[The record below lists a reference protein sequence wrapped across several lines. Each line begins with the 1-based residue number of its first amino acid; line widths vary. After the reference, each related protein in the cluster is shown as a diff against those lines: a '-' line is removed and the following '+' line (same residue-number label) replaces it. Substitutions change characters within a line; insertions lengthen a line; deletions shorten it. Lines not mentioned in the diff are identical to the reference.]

1 MKKEVLLVGAG
12 GHAKS
17 IIDTLRAKSEI
28 KIIGILDKAERV
40 GEYIEDIP
48 IIGIDDDLEL
58 YYKKGIRH
66 IVLSIGSVWIPQV
79 RYRLCQKIK
88 AMGYSFPNIVDDTAV
103 LSDRTILGEGVY
115 IGKGAIINTGTSIG
129 DHCVINTGSIV
140 EHDCKIH
147 EFVHIA
153 PGATLCGSVE
163 VHKMTH
169 IGAGATIIQ
178 NKKIGS
184 YSVIGSG
191 SVVVTDIAGHMK
203 AYGNPCKEVCRI
215 E

>member
-1 MKKEVLLVGAG
+1 MRKEILLIGGG

-17 IIDTLRAKSEI
+17 IIDTVSTKSEI
-28 KIIGILDKAERV
+28 EIIGILDKAERV
-40 GEYIEDIP
+40 GEYINDIP
-48 IIGIDDDLEL
+48 IIGTDDDLEL

-66 IVLSIGSVWIPQV
+66 IVLSIGSIGVPQV
-79 RYRLCQKIK
+79 RYKLCQKIK
-88 AMGYSFPNIVDDTAV
+88 AMGYAFPNIVDDTAI
-103 LSDRTILGEGVY
+103 LSEHTILGEGVY
-115 IGKGAIINTGTSIG
+115 IGKGVILNMGTSIG
-129 DHCVINTGSIV
+129 DHCIINTGSII

-153 PGATLCGSVE
+153 SGATLCGSVE

-184 YSVIGSG
+184 YSVIGGG
-191 SVVVTDIAGHMK
+191 SVVVTDIAKNMK